1 MAQNSIAREVTFEAE
16 TDAAISLELDLD
28 RGADRSP
35 LESPRYVTGATQ
47 RVGTVGFRAPELVAC
62 TYCGASAWATDHTG
76 ACCAQCGAPLG
87 ATLPPPA
94 APVVPPPVSS
104 SIGAAVADGM
114 TSIPFAFWKRVP
126 AYAFLALVLGNGC
139 RCRGL
144 SMTTNVSLVLL
155 VVVGL
160 AGVVLSLQ
168 RSP

>member
-28 RGADRSP
+28 RRVDRSP
-35 LESPRYVTGATQ
+35 LDSPRYVTGATQ
-47 RVGTVGFRAPELVAC
+47 RAGTVGVRAPEPVAC
-62 TYCGASAWATDHTG
+62 AYCGASAWATDRTG
-76 ACCAQCGAPLG
+76 ACCVQCGAPVG
-87 ATLPPPA
+87 ATLPPA
-94 APVVPPPVSS
+94 APIVPASS

-144 SMTTNVSLVLL
+144 STMTNVSLAVL